1 MALEALHAWQR
12 YYNME
17 PRDDSKLT
25 RLFVE
30 GKVDW
35 PVDVVARELMATDFI
50 YKNTLY
56 GEVIEEFMRGVAD
69 RLKRKHRLSWTAT
82 WDVVRFY
89 APIALKL
96 MLLDRCGVRIPEAL
110 GNAAVPGGTIVGV
123 EGMEGGGE
131 KEGGKEGGM
140 EGGGEKEGGKEGGRK
155 EEGGEEEKEGE
166 KEEGGKEG
174 EKEGEKEEEKKEELK
189 DELRDMEDDM
199 EIG

>member
-56 GEVIEEFMRGVAD
+56 GEVIEEFMRGVAE

-110 GNAAVPGGTIVGV
+110 GNAAVPGGTIVVGV
-123 EGMEGGGE
+123 EGIGGKGKKEGGEEE
-131 KEGGKEGGM
+131 KEG
-140 EGGGEKEGGKEGGRK
+140 EK
-155 EEGGEEEKEGE
+155 EEKEGE

>member
-69 RLKRKHRLSWTAT
+69 RLKRKHGLSWTAT

-96 MLLDRCGVRIPEAL
+96 ILLDRCGVRIPEAL

-123 EGMEGGGE
+123 EGMGGGEGE
-131 KEGGKEGGM
+131 KEGGKE
-140 EGGGEKEGGKEGGRK
+140 EGRK
-155 EEGGEEEKEGE
+155 EEGEKEEMEEEKEEEKEG
-166 KEEGGKEG
+166 
-174 EKEGEKEEEKKEELK
+174 EKKEELK

-199 EIG
+199 DIE